1 MKRLFLLSAT
11 LFFAAILFAQETGTI
26 EGEILD
32 RDTKQEIIG
41 AKVEVLNTTLGAVSD
56 VNGRFRLSGLPIGAY
71 RLKITAP
78 DYKTIVR
85 SDVRVSSTQS
95 AKLSIE
101 LKIDAYQQ
109 SEQVITGVKA
119 FEKSEDMRVSSNT
132 LTQEEVRRAPG
143 AVEDVSRM
151 AQILPGVAFGSDARN
166 DIIARGGSPVENFL
180 MIDGIEVPNINHFAQ
195 VGASGGPIGM
205 INVDFLSD
213 VNFSAGGFGAKYGDR
228 LSSIMDI
235 KFRDGDKRNLHGK
248 FDMGLGGFGA
258 IIETPL
264 QTDKSSLLVSARRS
278 YLDLILR
285 GTGLTG
291 VPNYWNFNLKATYQL
306 SDRHRLALLSIGG
319 IDEIRFK
326 DFESASSAALL
337 NRDAVSD
344 GWRYISG
351 LSHHWLID
359 NNAFL
364 RTSLSLT
371 AYNNAWRDD
380 SVTLDANNNIIAR
393 QTDLK
398 NSFDERELVL
408 RSDYSKRLSPRDLIE
423 FGIVARTI
431 SNNSEVFQRAGT
443 DITGRNPDITI
454 NFSADAVKL
463 GAYTQYT
470 RNFTADFSVTA
481 GLRWDYFDYINS
493 KHAVS
498 PRLSAS
504 YDLSP
509 KLRLNVGGGLYQQAP
524 PLIWLIADERSRE
537 VQWMKTYQ
545 AVAGVEFFPFEDLKF
560 SVEVYAKEYRDYPV
574 SVNNPQF
581 VYSSAGADWN
591 LPYEPIRTGSNGYA
605 RGVEFFAHKKLSD
618 RFYGMMSY
626 GFSSIVFTDGLG
638 TARPSGF
645 DYRHLFTA
653 LGGYKITNS
662 LELSAKF
669 RFAGGRPF
677 TPFDLEASQAAN
689 RGILDYARVNS
700 ERFANYRRL
709 DVRVDYRFS
718 MFGWNTLFFV
728 DLQNALNFENVE
740 QIAWNAKK
748 NQPDRI
754 LQWQFLPIA
763 GVKAEF

>member
-1 MKRLFLLSAT
+1 MKPLSLLACVV
-11 LFFAAILFAQETGTI
+11 FFNTMVFGQETGSL
-26 EGEILD
+26 EGRLID

-41 AKVEVLNTTLGAVSD
+41 AKIEVLGTTLGTVSD
-56 VNGRFRLSGLPIGAY
+56 HNGQFRLEGLPIGTY

-78 DYKTIVR
+78 EYKMVIR
-85 SDVRVSSTQS
+85 SDVRVGSSQS
-95 AKLSIE
+95 TKLTIE
-101 LKIDAYQQ
+101 LKLDAFLQ
-109 SEQVITGVKA
+109 SEQVITGVKT
-119 FEKSEDMRVSSNT
+119 FEKMEDMRVSSNT
-132 LTQEEVRRAPG
+132 LTQEEIRRAPG

-151 AQILPGVAFGSDARN
+151 VQILPGVAFGSDARN
-166 DIIARGGSPVENFL
+166 DIIARGGSPAENFL

-195 VGASGGPIGM
+195 IGSSGGPIGM
-205 INVDFLSD
+205 INTDFLSD
-213 VNFSAGGFGAKYGDR
+213 VNFSAGGFGVKYGDR

-235 KFRDGDKRNLHGK
+235 KFRDGDKRALHGK

-258 IIETPL
+258 IIETPI
-264 QTDKSSLLVSARRS
+264 QTDKSSLLFSVRRS
-278 YLDLILR
+278 YLDLIMR

-326 DFESASSAALL
+326 DFESTSSAALL

-344 GWRYISG
+344 GWRYIGG
-351 LSHHWLID
+351 LSHQWLID
-359 NNAFL
+359 NNTFL

-398 NSFDERELVL
+398 NSFDEREFVL
-408 RSDYSKRLSPRDLIE
+408 RSDYSKRLNPRDLIE

-431 SNNSEVFQRAGT
+431 ANNSEVFQRAGT
-443 DITGRNPDITI
+443 DITGRNPDINI
-454 NFSADAVKL
+454 NFSADATKF

-470 RNFTADFSVTA
+470 RNFTADLSLTA
-481 GLRWDYFDYINS
+481 GLRWDYFDYINT
-493 KHAVS
+493 KHAIS

-504 YDLSP
+504 YDLTS
-509 KLRLNVGGGLYQQAP
+509 KFRFNLGGGLYQQAP
-524 PLIWLIADERSRE
+524 PLTWLIADERSRQ
-537 VQWMKTYQ
+537 VDWMKTYQ
-545 AVAGVEFFPFEDLKF
+545 AVAGVEFFPSEDLKF

-574 SVNNPQF
+574 SIENPQF

-591 LPYEPIRTGSNGYA
+591 LPYEAVRTGSTGYA
-605 RGVEFFAHKKLSD
+605 RGVEFFAHQKLSD
-618 RFYGMMSY
+618 RFYGMASY
-626 GFSSIVFTDGLG
+626 SFSRIRFKDGNG
-638 TARPSGF
+638 DWRPSGF
-645 DYRHLFTA
+645 DYQNMFTVI
-653 LGGYKITNS
+653 GGYKITTS

-669 RFAGGRPF
+669 RYAGGRPY
-677 TPFDLEASQAAN
+677 TPFNLAASQAAN
-689 RGILDYARVNS
+689 RGVLDYTRANS
-700 ERFANYRRL
+700 ERLPNYRRL

-728 DLQNALNFENVE
+728 DLQNAMNFENIE

-754 LQWQFLPIA
+754 LQWQFLPVA
-763 GVKAEF
+763 GIRAEF